1 MFRTNF
7 QMPILSEVVSKALR
21 KVPIEVL
28 KRANLKWT
36 QILLIHSRLMEN
48 LEINTATQRRTIN
61 SYLKAIKQIQ
71 VYTSQAN
78 KTNATTTAQR
88 EINRGSE
95 VIQSQERTKT
105 VFIPRKPRRRTR
117 HSMLPIWGSRSST
130 LAHSVMLI
138 TQVLLTSTN
147 THRSKWS
154 RRGDN
159 TILMHLQ
166 IPDREWPWK
175 QAWSLPYR
183 SQLQQTTKRAW
194 RCLAITRVQQIR
206 ILIRSMAKM
215 WTWTTV
221 IIRKWSSITTASK
234 TTVM

>member
-1 MFRTNF
+1 MGQKTNRFMFRTNF

-117 HSMLPIWGSRSST
+117 HSMLPI
-130 LAHSVMLI
+130 
-138 TQVLLTSTN
+138 
-147 THRSKWS
+147 
-154 RRGDN
+154 
-159 TILMHLQ
+159 
-166 IPDREWPWK
+166 
-175 QAWSLPYR
+175 
-183 SQLQQTTKRAW
+183 
-194 RCLAITRVQQIR
+194 
-206 ILIRSMAKM
+206 
-215 WTWTTV
+215 
-221 IIRKWSSITTASK
+221 
-234 TTVM
+234 